1 MLQRNPEPNRIYILS
16 RLENFTERQSSFGG
30 IYKTASELIFDNK
43 EFNKNDSPPKFIKDR
58 TLSGFSKFKVVN
70 RFKVLQAQDNEYEKC
85 KNEQHGRAQKTYS
98 IIIDAK
104 YIKIFVKRSYRSE
117 NLYEY
122 FRNLFQVMNT
132 TFLELESMPPNEKFN
147 VRSVKRILST
157 SKFNRKAMEAR
168 FPKHGNRRRQI
179 NKMFDS
185 IYKSLTLTVVLLSL
199 NLLSI

>member
-1 MLQRNPEPNRIYILS
+1 
-16 RLENFTERQSSFGG
+16 
-30 IYKTASELIFDNK
+30 
-43 EFNKNDSPPKFIKDR
+43 
-58 TLSGFSKFKVVN
+58 
-70 RFKVLQAQDNEYEKC
+70 
-85 KNEQHGRAQKTYS
+85 
-98 IIIDAK
+98 
-104 YIKIFVKRSYRSE
+104 
-117 NLYEY
+117 
-122 FRNLFQVMNT
+122 MNT

-199 NLLSI
+199 NLLSIWSIRKIGHPVLMKKINKIKKAWILTFGKKRSNSRLKRSLNDSTSENGRFQIMRCSPLFRAFFFVVNCTLREDLMQKYTPSKIKCIVEHAVL